1 MIILLHKPLSASGVI
16 LTAPCLFLFDLITL
30 LLLYWG
36 FVSRL
41 TIIKL
46 LAALVSIL
54 VVICSAAFASMYIQ
68 GNVELNW
75 TRSVEVSYP
84 YSLANVVKVLVH
96 WKFFKNL
103 MAEGHNSFGK
113 VLALY
118 ALAGGTLVVLRM
130 LLVAAKSQRHY
141 QLAPSREKPEIVETL
156 GFFETFVAAPL
167 IRSVVLLIITLGSG
181 VPYWYVSL
189 NGTLMLRSPIKYGN
203 VGIISP
209 CGEPSNWQKIPALE
223 YLVNQKYFY
232 LLPNDQN
239 GQSIAGWLIG
249 TFHSILSSN
258 SGPCRSFLGEDWS
271 AKINENAWLFHKHSW
286 NGKSTHCSG

>member
-1 MIILLHKPLSASGVI
+1 MHLKDGSLLSRYVPRWGLSHVIFTPIRVIHTYLYSFDNIFALGLFTSTITALISHKIMIILLHKPLSASGVI

-36 FVSRL
+36 FASRL

-46 LAALVSIL
+46 LAALISIL

-167 IRSVVLLIITLGSG
+167 IRSVFVLLIITL
-181 VPYWYVSL
+181 
-189 NGTLMLRSPIKYGN
+189 
-203 VGIISP
+203 
-209 CGEPSNWQKIPALE
+209 
-223 YLVNQKYFY
+223 
-232 LLPNDQN
+232 LLP
-239 GQSIAGWLIG
+239 
-249 TFHSILSSN
+249 
-258 SGPCRSFLGEDWS
+258 P
-271 AKINENAWLFHKHSW
+271 
-286 NGKSTHCSG
+286 